1 MINALKRPINR
12 TGKLWGGVALA
23 LLCLSVGGHTATG
36 QAANEPSLRVSPGT
50 LAPGEKFTIAGFGFK
65 AGEAILFYWGK
76 GLLSGTVGTNRSGA
90 FSGAYQ
96 YTPTK
101 TAPGTH
107 YIKATGVSSHL
118 SASVAVNVPAP
129 TAAITPLAAA
139 PRQQLTLSGSG
150 FGAYETVSILW
161 DAATTLGTTKANSH
175 GVVSGHIYV
184 PANAPGGSHVVLIKG
199 AKTGINLTVALAVTA
214 LAPTQTP
221 IVVPATP
228 KPLATVA
235 PSGPP
240 IGAGVYHF
248 SGSLVPTLGAQ
259 VSHVDGILTLQVGP
273 DGNLAGSAL
282 RLNTGGV
289 VPMGGSGA
297 HGLVLSFTALGL
309 SLSGQSSAV
318 AYNRLSGLF
327 SAPNG
332 GTNGFWVATRIAPAQ
347 QGVRYT
353 FSGKVDSGPDAG
365 TTYDGA
371 LELYGD
377 TYGGLLG
384 YLTLR
389 DGTLLRVDGQSV
401 NGNVNMLV
409 VVRAGTPLFA
419 SGTMMLGGNLRGTI
433 AGPLAGDQGSW
444 TASK

>member
-1 MINALKRPINR
+1 M
-12 TGKLWGGVALA
+12 
-23 LLCLSVGGHTATG
+23 
-36 QAANEPSLRVSPGT
+36 
-50 LAPGEKFTIAGFGFK
+50 
-65 AGEAILFYWGK
+65 
-76 GLLSGTVGTNRSGA
+76 
-90 FSGAYQ
+90 
-96 YTPTK
+96 
-101 TAPGTH
+101 
-107 YIKATGVSSHL
+107 
-118 SASVAVNVPAP
+118 
-129 TAAITPLAAA
+129 
-139 PRQQLTLSGSG
+139 
-150 FGAYETVSILW
+150 
-161 DAATTLGTTKANSH
+161 
-175 GVVSGHIYV
+175 
-184 PANAPGGSHVVLIKG
+184 
-199 AKTGINLTVALAVTA
+199 
-214 LAPTQTP
+214 
-221 IVVPATP
+221 PATP

-240 IGAGVYHF
+240 IGASVYHF
-248 SGSLVPTLGAQ
+248 SGSLVPSLSAQ

-282 RLNTGGV
+282 RLNTGGA
-289 VPMGGSGA
+289 VPVGGSGA

-327 SAPNG
+327 NAPNG
-332 GTNGFWVATRIAPAQ
+332 GTNGFWVATRIAAAQ

-353 FSGKVDSGPDAG
+353 FSGKVDSGPDVG

-377 TYGGLLG
+377 TCGGLLG

-444 TASK
+444 TATR